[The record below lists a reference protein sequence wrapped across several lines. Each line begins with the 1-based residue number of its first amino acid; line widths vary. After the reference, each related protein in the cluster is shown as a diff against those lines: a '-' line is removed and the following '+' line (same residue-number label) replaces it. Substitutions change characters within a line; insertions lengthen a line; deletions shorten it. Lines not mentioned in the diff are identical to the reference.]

1 MAPLERRCAGECRHL
16 SDIIGAVPCNDKVE
30 FKKLFDGCTQDILL
44 ILYLSNLIRSHV
56 SLAEKLATF
65 ARPLA

>member
-1 MAPLERRCAGECRHL
+1 M
-16 SDIIGAVPCNDKVE
+16 PCNDKVE

-65 ARPLA
+65 ALPLA

>member
-1 MAPLERRCAGECRHL
+1 M
-16 SDIIGAVPCNDKVE
+16 PCNDKVE

-65 ARPLA
+65 ALPLACHRMLRQADSFAW